1 MSSRN
6 INKKSGKYKDEIER
20 RIREGKMVESEV
32 SESED
37 ALGESVDSMLG
48 IGYGGQPPDEDRI

>member
-6 INKKSGKYKDEIER
+6 INKKSGQFKNEIER

-32 SESED
+32 SDSNDYGLE
-37 ALGESVDSMLG
+37 ESVDSMLG
-48 IGYGGQPPDEDRI
+48 IGYGG